1 MRIAHIAHIANIG
14 AYLTY
19 CRSYCAY
26 IHTQRI
32 SCISQLLC
40 VYYNHILR
48 YYIILLSYRFHI
60 YITWYVVTCTHI
72 TGLSNMQTNCFFF
85 FDFQYTA
92 CYTNMPQHSE
102 IFHKQ
107 PQYATNII
115 ANMHID
121 ISSSEEAYRE
131 DIDMCSRCDI
141 YVFARIAHISICIVR
156 VLSNIND
163 IL

>member
-1 MRIAHIAHIANIG
+1 MVRGHMH
-14 AYLTY
+14 TY
-19 CRSYCAY
+19 HGLEQYADK
-26 IHTQRI
+26 
-32 SCISQLLC
+32 LL
-40 VYYNHILR
+40 L
-48 YYIILLSYRFHI
+48 
-60 YITWYVVTCTHI
+60 
-72 TGLSNMQTNCFFF
+72 F

-92 CYTNMPQHSE
+92 FYTNMPQHSE
-102 IFHKQ
+102 ICHKQ